1 MAVGSARTS
10 ATRVSALVALLAG
23 LFAAVLVAAPAASA
37 HTELNAS
44 DPAQGASLAAAPT
57 VVTLTFNEAVTLPAN
72 PVSVRGPAG
81 AAWTFGTPSV
91 AGAVVTVPVTGSV
104 GPAGAYLLSWS
115 VVADDGDPVT
125 GTVNF
130 ALTAAVPPPTSSSAT
145 QTATSSA
152 APPATLEPS
161 SPAQAADD
169 TSDDGGVP
177 LWVWIVI
184 LVVLAGVVG
193 GVVVARRR
201 SADA

>member
-1 MAVGSARTS
+1 
-10 ATRVSALVALLAG
+10 
-23 LFAAVLVAAPAASA
+23 
-37 HTELNAS
+37 
-44 DPAQGASLAAAPT
+44 
-57 VVTLTFNEAVTLPAN
+57 LPAN

-115 VVADDGDPVT
+115 VVADDGDPVS

-130 ALTAAVPPPTSSSAT
+130 ALTAAVAPPTSRSAT
-145 QTATSSA
+145 PTQSPMSSA

-161 SPAQAADD
+161 TPVRAADD

-177 LWVWIVI
+177 PWVWIVI
-184 LVVLAGVVG
+184 LVVLAGVVV
-193 GVVVARRR
+193 GVVMARRR